1 MTDPTPKR
9 FPFAKVVIVM
19 VVAFLVGLGLC
30 GLDFVLGSHGYG
42 QPHAE
47 FSVGPLDGVSL
58 IVMVLSAAGLVLSL
72 LVWALA
78 AIVGGIASSGKDKGA
93 EKLVDGDNDP
103 SDHDGKV

>member
-19 VVAFLVGLGLC
+19 VVCFLVGLGLC
-30 GLDFVLGSHGYG
+30 GLDFVLGSNGYG
-42 QPHAE
+42 QHEE

-78 AIVGGIASSGKDKGA
+78 AMVGGISSSGKDRGA
-93 EKLVDGDNDP
+93 EKLVDSDNDL
-103 SDHDGKV
+103 SNRDDKV